1 MTGNKQKVRLDN
13 PYSTFNFIVKIEGF
27 SGGFSEVSGL
37 TADIEVYP
45 FKEGGMNF
53 FEHKLFKNT
62 KYSDITLKR
71 GITDEILYKWYLNT
85 IYGDISRKNGSIVLR
100 DNNKRELMTW
110 DFERAFPV
118 KWEGPTF
125 NASDNKIAVE
135 TLVLT
140 HEGLKF
146 KINKIEK

>member
-1 MTGNKQKVRLDN
+1 MTDNKQKVRFND

-37 TADIEVYP
+37 TADTEVQT

-53 FEHKLFKNT
+53 FQHKLFKNT

-71 GITDEILYKWYLNT
+71 GITDENLYKWYQDM
-85 IYGDISRKNGSIVLR
+85 IFGDISRKNGSIVLR
-100 DNNKRELMTW
+100 NNNKKELMTW
-110 DFERAFPV
+110 DFYRAFPI
-118 KWEGPTF
+118 KWEGPTIS
-125 NASDNKIAVE
+125 ASDNKIAVE

-140 HEGLKF
+140 HEGLRF
-146 KINKIEK
+146 KINR

>member
-37 TADIEVYP
+37 TADIEVYS

-53 FEHKLFKNT
+53 FEHRLFKNA
-62 KYSDITLKR
+62 KYSNITLKR
-71 GITDEILYKWYLNT
+71 GITDENLYKWYQAVT
-85 IYGDISRKNGSIVLR
+85 YGDISRKNGSIVLR
-100 DNNKRELMTW
+100 DNNQNELMTW
-110 DFERAFPV
+110 DFERAFPI
-118 KWEGPTF
+118 KWESPSF
-125 NASDNKIAVE
+125 NASENRIAVE

-146 KINKIEK
+146 KKNI